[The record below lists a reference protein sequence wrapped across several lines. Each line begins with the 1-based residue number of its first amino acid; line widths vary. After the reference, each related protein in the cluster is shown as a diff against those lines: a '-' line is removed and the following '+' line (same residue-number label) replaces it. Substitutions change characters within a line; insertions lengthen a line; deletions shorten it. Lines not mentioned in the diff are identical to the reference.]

1 MSNST
6 QMNQDWNW
14 VGRFVAVI
22 VVALILA
29 AAIGSMD
36 LFAKTFVITGKLSAA
51 HLVRFLGYSTALG
64 ALWMLGQRATMVLQ
78 QQGGR
83 WSFMQHLILP
93 VITLIVVAS
102 ANSIALLILKPMM
115 NASLHNIYNWVFIV
129 AILACAAWVVM
140 AVLGQSA
147 SLTEA
152 FTTAA
157 ERINASGKIN
167 VCAACGSN
175 NDATAKFCKK
185 CGKELSS
192 TTSNQEASL

>member
-6 QMNQDWNW
+6 QANQGWSW
-14 VGRFVAVI
+14 AGRFVAVI

-29 AAIGSMD
+29 NAIGSMD
-36 LFAKTFVITGKLSAA
+36 LFTRTFVISGKLSAA

-78 QQGGR
+78 QNKGR

-93 VITLIVVAS
+93 VVSLIVVAS
-102 ANSIALLILKPMM
+102 ANSVALLVMKPMM
-115 NASLHNIYNWVFIV
+115 NPSLNNIYNWVFIV

-152 FTTAA
+152 FTSAA
-157 ERINASGKIN
+157 ERMSATGKTK
-167 VCAACGSN
+167 VCAACGSSN
-175 NDATAKFCKK
+175 EATAKFCKQ
-185 CGKELSS
+185 CAKEL
-192 TTSNQEASL
+192 TDAAA

>member
-1 MSNST
+1 MSNGNRV
-6 QMNQDWNW
+6 NQEWNW

-36 LFAKTFVITGKLSAA
+36 LFERTFVIEGKLSAS

-64 ALWMLGQRATMVLQ
+64 ALWMLGQHATIYLQ
-78 QQGGR
+78 KNGGR
-83 WSFMQHLILP
+83 WSFMQHLFLP
-93 VITLIVVAS
+93 VVTLIVVAS
-102 ANSIALLILKPMM
+102 ANSVALLVMKPMM
-115 NASLHNIYNWVFIV
+115 NASMHNIYNWVFIV

-152 FTTAA
+152 MTSVAG
-157 ERINASGKIN
+157 RMNVSGRSK
-167 VCAACGSN
+167 VCASCGASN
-175 NDATAKFCKK
+175 DNSAKFCKQ
-185 CGKELSS
+185 CAKELPGS
-192 TTSNQEASL
+192 AA

>member
-6 QMNQDWNW
+6 QVNKNWSW

-22 VVALILA
+22 AVALILA

-36 LFAKTFVITGKLSAA
+36 LFARTFVISGKLSAA

-78 QQGGR
+78 KQGGR

-102 ANSIALLILKPMM
+102 ANSVALLVMKPMM
-115 NASLHNIYNWVFIV
+115 NASLNNIYNWVFIV
-129 AILACAAWVVM
+129 AILACAVWVVM
-140 AVLGQSA
+140 AILGQSA

-152 FTTAA
+152 FTSAA
-157 ERINASGKIN
+157 ERMSAAGKAK
-167 VCAACGSN
+167 VCASCGSSN
-175 NDATAKFCKK
+175 EATAKFCKQ
-185 CGKELSS
+185 CAKELDD
-192 TTSNQEASL
+192 TAA

>member
-1 MSNST
+1 MSQET
-6 QMNQDWNW
+6 QQKQEWSW

-36 LFAKTFVITGKLSAA
+36 LFAKTFVIEGKLSAS

-64 ALWMLGQRATMVLQ
+64 ALWMLGQRATIALQ
-78 QQGGR
+78 KNGGR

-93 VITLIVVAS
+93 VVTLIVVAS
-102 ANSIALLILKPMM
+102 TNSIALLVLKPMM
-115 NASLHNIYNWVFIV
+115 NASLNNIYNWVFIV
-129 AILACAAWVVM
+129 GIVGCAVWVVL

-152 FTTAA
+152 FTSAA
-157 ERINASGKIN
+157 GRISAMNKVKI
-167 VCAACGSN
+167 CAACGTENEAS
-175 NDATAKFCKK
+175 AIFCKQCAK
-185 CGKELSS
+185 KL
-192 TTSNQEASL
+192 TDTAAS

>member
-1 MSNST
+1 M
-6 QMNQDWNW
+6 QMNKDWSW

-36 LFAKTFVITGKLSAA
+36 LFAKTFVISGKLSAA

-115 NASLHNIYNWVFIV
+115 NASLNNIYNWVFIV

-152 FTTAA
+152 FTVAA
-157 ERINASGKIN
+157 EKMSAAGKSK
-167 VCAACGSN
+167 VCAACGATN
-175 NDATAKFCKK
+175 EATAKFCKQ
-185 CGKELSS
+185 CAKEL
-192 TTSNQEASL
+192 TDAAA